1 MSGFKGIGIWPL
13 NLRAMDSKIGPNT
26 LYALQNQA
34 KEKEILQQKDGEQEW
49 TEHTIA
55 KKFIN
60 MGSITKVTII
70 GLSKNQPRYYVN
82 MPKIPIITN
91 HAFIIESKNMVKN
104 LA

>member
-1 MSGFKGIGIWPL
+1 
-13 NLRAMDSKIGPNT
+13 
-26 LYALQNQA
+26 
-34 KEKEILQQKDGEQEW
+34 
-49 TEHTIA
+49 
-55 KKFIN
+55 